1 MKFKRFIV
9 QILFFKIVLTTKN
22 QSKKKASMVDTLLKD
37 IKNLS
42 TEIEK
47 IKLMENDN
55 EFKKEN

>member
-47 IKLMENDN
+47 IKLIIYV
-55 EFKKEN
+55 K